1 MRFLLILCSAT
12 CPRGRGKGVVV
23 SCSLLDQ
30 QQSQQIINITQPL
43 KTQAQATINQQY
55 KFISMQRNTFIY
67 MKSACINRP
76 SAHHSHLPLFSF
88 SYFLMSW
95 LVQRCVLS
103 SILTFSSL
111 VVTTVASCRSHSC
124 TARRWLFPV
133 EQKKELTSVRHQL
146 RESMKDNNYEH
157 VGIEFKFPK
166 GLFVPLRMPFQDF
179 L

>member
-1 MRFLLILCSAT
+1 VLFSLLDIVRFLLILCSAT

-88 SYFLMSW
+88 SYFNE
-95 LVQRCVLS
+95 LVGSALCAFINSHVLV
-103 SILTFSSL
+103 FG
-111 VVTTVASCRSHSC
+111 CHD
-124 TARRWLFPV
+124 RR
-133 EQKKELTSVRHQL
+133 
-146 RESMKDNNYEH
+146 
-157 VGIEFKFPK
+157 I
-166 GLFVPLRMPFQDF
+166 MPFSF
-179 L
+179 LHSTPLAVSC